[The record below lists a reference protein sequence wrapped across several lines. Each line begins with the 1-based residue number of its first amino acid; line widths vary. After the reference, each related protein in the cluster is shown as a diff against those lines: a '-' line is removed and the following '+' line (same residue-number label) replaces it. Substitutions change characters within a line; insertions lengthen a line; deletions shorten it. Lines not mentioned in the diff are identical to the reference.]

1 MVTFNQA
8 DTDKELIL
16 TLTEKQTLTG
26 TFFFLIVFTH
36 LVTKQVVTKIYS
48 QGDEESQYPTRY
60 NQFALNV
67 ATTFL
72 NKPTGWWEYK
82 AYEQPGGTNTNP
94 ALATTLLEVGK
105 MYLKKTTAFEF
116 DMQESATTFSISES
130 NG

>member
-8 DTDKELIL
+8 DTGKQLIL
-16 TLTEKQTLTG
+16 TLREKQTLTG

-36 LVTKQVVTKIYS
+36 LVTKTVVTKIYS
-48 QGDEESQYPTRY
+48 QGDEESQYPDRY
-60 NQFALNV
+60 NEFEMNV
-67 ATTFL
+67 ATTFS

-82 AYEQPGGTNTNP
+82 AYEQPLGVNTNP

-105 MYLKKTTAFEF
+105 MYLKKTTAFSF
-116 DMQESATTFSISES
+116 DTQESATTFSISDS